1 MDPSC
6 WYRTSVISPI
16 QTDQI
21 EFPSNKL
28 FRACITGAMGG
39 IPGERPFN
47 LLLPGLLQP
56 NFIDPLAKQR
66 HRKAFAVAG
75 GDSLFLMA

>member
-28 FRACITGAMGG
+28 FRACITGAIDG
-39 IPGERPFN
+39 IPDERPFN

-56 NFIDPLAKQR
+56 NFIDPLAKQW
-66 HRKAFAVAG
+66 HWETFAVTG
-75 GDSLFLMA
+75 GDGLFLMA